1 METIKH
7 EKMKTVKQ
15 FIYILTI
22 LLNVT
27 FFISL
32 IDILKGV
39 LYDKPESYVI
49 GLPCNYSTVTII
61 GLSLVCTLLLTYTLL
76 KDDSFE

>member
-1 METIKH
+1 
-7 EKMKTVKQ
+7 MKTIKQ

-32 IDILKGV
+32 VDILKGV
-39 LYDKPESYVI
+39 LNDKPESYVI
-49 GLPCNYSTVTII
+49 GLPCTYNVTIYI
-61 GLSLVCTLLLTYTLL
+61 SLLLFGSLLATYILL

>member
-1 METIKH
+1 
-7 EKMKTVKQ
+7 MKTIKQ

-32 IDILKGV
+32 VDILKGV
-39 LYDKPESYVI
+39 LNDKPESYVI
-49 GLPCNYSTVTII
+49 GLSCSYNTII
-61 GLSLVCTLLLTYTLL
+61 IISLSLVCTLLLTYTLL
-76 KDDSFE
+76 KDESFE

>member
-1 METIKH
+1 MKKLIK
-7 EKMKTVKQ
+7 Q
-15 FIYILTI
+15 ILFLFCI

-32 IDILKGV
+32 VDILKGI
-39 LYDKPESYVI
+39 LNDKPESYVI
-49 GLPCNYSTVTII
+49 GLPCTTSVIMYLLILLFGTLTAT
-61 GLSLVCTLLLTYTLL
+61 LVLY

>member
-1 METIKH
+1 MKKTIK
-7 EKMKTVKQ
+7 Q
-15 FIYILTI
+15 ILFLFCI

-32 IDILKGV
+32 VDILKGIIN
-39 LYDKPESYVI
+39 DKPESYVI
-49 GLPCNYSTVTII
+49 GLPCTTSVIMYLLILLFGTLTAT
-61 GLSLVCTLLLTYTLL
+61 LVLY

>member
-1 METIKH
+1 MKKLIK
-7 EKMKTVKQ
+7 Q
-15 FIYILTI
+15 ILFLFCI

-32 IDILKGV
+32 VDILKGIIN
-39 LYDKPESYVI
+39 DKPESYVI
-49 GLPCNYSTVTII
+49 GLPCTTSVIMYLLILLFGTLTAT
-61 GLSLVCTLLLTYTLL
+61 LVLY

>member
-1 METIKH
+1 
-7 EKMKTVKQ
+7 MKTVKQ

-39 LYDKPESYVI
+39 LNDKPESFVI
-49 GLPCNYSTVTII
+49 GLSCTYDTII
-61 GLSLVCTLLLTYTLL
+61 IISLLLVGTLLLTYAQL
-76 KDDSFE
+76 KDESFE